1 MREDVCT
8 EGADVKGQGRRAAA
22 EVCTLAGGQL
32 ALRGTEHDDL
42 SLRLLR
48 TLRLFTLLL
57 KETAE
62 APSTS
67 RRQSIVTEILIRG
80 S

>member
-1 MREDVCT
+1 MKC
-8 EGADVKGQGRRAAA
+8 AGQGGRAAA
-22 EVCTLAGGQL
+22 EVCPLADGQL
-32 ALRGTEHDDL
+32 AASRGTEHSDL

-57 KETAE
+57 KDTAE

-67 RRQSIVTEILIRG
+67 RRQSTATEILMRG
-80 S
+80 SGDVSLPGA